1 MSRFSILS
9 WGAMSFQLSEAELT
23 GLSRNQ
29 SMVCF
34 WERGRGRNKVHEGA
48 KDTCSVVPPK
58 GPADALVILL
68 NPPNPGVFLT
78 SFSYMRRQI
87 PEVRNP
93 TAIHLARSLQR
104 VLDVQATSIFRI
116 PMEGLTCCSVTQ
128 LCPTL
133 QPPWTAARQASLS
146 FTISWSLL
154 KLMFIES
161 VMPSIHLIL
170 CRPLLLLSSIFPSIR
185 DFSNELALC
194 IRWSKD

>member
-1 MSRFSILS
+1 MWAFFMSRFNILS
-9 WGAMSFQLSEAELT
+9 RGAMSFQLSEAEMT

-29 SMVCF
+29 NMVCF
-34 WERGRGRNKVHEGA
+34 WERGRGMDKVHERA
-48 KDTCSVVPPK
+48 RDTCSVVPPK

-87 PEVRNP
+87 PEIRNL

-116 PMEGLTCCSVTQ
+116 RMEGLTCCSVAQ

-133 QPPWTAARQASLS
+133 QPHELQHARLTCPSPSPGVCSNSYSLG
-146 FTISWSLL
+146 
-154 KLMFIES
+154 
-161 VMPSIHLIL
+161 
-170 CRPLLLLSSIFPSIR
+170 R
-185 DFSNELALC
+185 
-194 IRWSKD
+194 